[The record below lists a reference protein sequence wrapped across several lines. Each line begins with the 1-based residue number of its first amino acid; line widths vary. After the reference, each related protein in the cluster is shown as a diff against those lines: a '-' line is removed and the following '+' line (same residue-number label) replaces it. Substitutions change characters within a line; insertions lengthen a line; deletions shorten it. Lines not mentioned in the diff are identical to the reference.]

1 MPRDTEQNQRLK
13 DERREQIVRAAV
25 SIFAR
30 KGLALARI
38 SDIAAAADLSYGL
51 VYHYF
56 HDKEEIYRLIL
67 ERAVQGGLRLS
78 AEAAQRPGTPWER
91 LRFLCEH
98 LLAGYREQPDYFM
111 IVLQA
116 LITEARPSAF
126 HESLVRYGEQLLES
140 ITLLIREGQAAG
152 QIVDIDARELAL
164 TLLAV
169 IQGLDLSHALTATSS
184 TATSLGVFPSVETLM
199 RFLRP

>member
-25 SIFAR
+25 TIFAR
-30 KGLALARI
+30 KGLALTRI

-51 VYHYF
+51 IYHYF
-56 HDKEEIYRLIL
+56 HDKEEIYQLIL
-67 ERAVQGGLRLS
+67 ERAVQGGIRL
-78 AEAAQRPGTPWER
+78 AGEAAQLTGSPWER
-91 LRFLCEH
+91 LRFLCEQM
-98 LLAGYREQPDYFM
+98 LVGYREQPDYFV

-116 LITEARPSAF
+116 LVTEAHPSAF

-140 ITLLIREGQAAG
+140 ITTLIREGQQAG
-152 QIVDIDARELAL
+152 QVVDIDARELAL

-169 IQGLDLSHALTATSS
+169 IQGLDFMHSLTASS
-184 TATSLGVFPSVETLM
+184 PAATSLGVFPSVETLM

>member
-13 DERREQIVRAAV
+13 DERRDQIVRAAV
-25 SIFAR
+25 TIFAR
-30 KGLALARI
+30 KGLALTRI

-51 VYHYF
+51 IYHYF
-56 HDKEEIYRLIL
+56 HDKEEIYQLIL
-67 ERAVQGGLRLS
+67 EHAVQGGIRL
-78 AEAAQRPGTPWER
+78 AVEAARLPGSPWER
-91 LRFLCEH
+91 LRFLCEQM
-98 LLAGYREQPDYFM
+98 LAGEREQPDYFV

-116 LITEARPSAF
+116 LVTEARPSAF

-140 ITLLIREGQAAG
+140 ITSLIREGQQAG
-152 QIVDIDARELAL
+152 QVADIDARELAL

-169 IQGLDLSHALTATSS
+169 IQGLSLSHSLTTSLPA
-184 TATSLGVFPSVETLM
+184 ATSLGVLPSVETLM